1 MLLPYGEDP
10 LRHLA
15 QRLIAANETH
25 LPDLRHCIILMPSLE
40 AAPRLRREL
49 LAQARIHGHSAL
61 LGPRI
66 TTLPLWTDDFQPT
79 PRATL
84 GEHARELMLLEAL
97 QHRPGICGGH
107 NPWVLTTSLISL
119 FDEITRYEAVIP
131 EDSEPFSRRIAR
143 AYGLDADTVS
153 AQSAE
158 ARLVH
163 RLWQAWR
170 QQHHQEDAEDC
181 QQRYLDR
188 LTSSQESLPP
198 HCHFYLLGYDS
209 LLPAEARWARALLRQ
224 GQANF
229 LIQGVRHSRVGVDD
243 YHPAAVP
250 AQLIAQLGAP
260 PPGGESAPDDN
271 EYTAFLDQVYAPQ
284 HEAETVPAEAH
295 KQPSLNS
302 LKQRAQQFAAAF
314 PASPAARRLTVFRAR
329 DAEEEARAVDLQTR
343 RWLLAGKQSIAI
355 ITEDRRLA
363 RRIRA
368 LLERAGVCLQDNVG
382 WALSTT
388 SAATAVERLLQ
399 IVEEDFAHIP
409 LLDLLKSPFI
419 FPDRER
425 EARLKQVFRLEH
437 DIILQENIARGLE
450 RYRQHIVYRQH
461 RLGWSTDTLEAL
473 MVLLD
478 RLGAAC
484 KPLLPFVSGDRHAPA
499 AILDAL
505 SGALQTLGMQDCL
518 AVDAAGE
525 KVLAELLR
533 LRQATSRRQLRFT
546 WSEFRTWLGRALE
559 SATFTPLRQ
568 DSQVQLFT
576 LEQSRLQTFDA
587 LILAGADEEHLPG
600 RPVDNPFFN
609 DAVRAEFGLP
619 LARQWHSRHF
629 YHYRRLLE
637 AADQLLISYHG
648 GQNGEEIQ
656 PSPWLALLTAFHH
669 LAYRHEL
676 NDPALTALTR
686 RPDTQVIHSDP
697 ATQPTA
703 LFRPAPAAPGNL
715 LPHRYSATR
724 YQQLMDC
731 PYQFFAATCLGL
743 KAPER
748 IREAL
753 EKSDYGERVHRILQR
768 FHEPGRHASLDP
780 PVTAT
785 QRREAIHR
793 LEQLSRQEFHH
804 DLEDNILH
812 RGWLQRWQACIPA
825 YIDWQIERAREW
837 RVAAVEERAENVLG
851 TLQLHGRLD
860 RIDCNDSG
868 LAILDYKTGA
878 LPTQAMVDQG
888 EAVQLP
894 FYALLKENPVAQAA
908 YLGLGKD
915 EVKTGARVEGEQLAT
930 LSAGIGQRLVDLAAR
945 MAAGAPLPAWGD
957 ETTCGYCP
965 MSGICRRQA
974 WTDHSE
980 DQGTI

>member
-1 MLLPYGEDP
+1 VLLPYGEDP

-15 QRLIAANETH
+15 QWLIATRGTH

-40 AAPRLRREL
+40 AAPRLRRML
-49 LAQARIHGHSAL
+49 LAQAQTRGYSAL

-66 TTLPLWTDDFQPT
+66 ATLAGWIDDFQPT

-84 GEHARELMLLEAL
+84 SEHARELMLLEAL
-97 QHRPGICGGH
+97 QHHPTLCGGH
-107 NPWVLTTSLISL
+107 SPWVLTTSLISL
-119 FDEITRYEAVIP
+119 FDEITRYETAIP
-131 EDSEPFSRRIAR
+131 ADSEPFSQRIAK
-143 AYGLDADTVS
+143 AYGLDSNTVS

-163 RLWQAWR
+163 RLWRAWL
-170 QQHHQEDAEDC
+170 QQHRQEDAEDC

-188 LTSSQESLPP
+188 LNSSLERLPQ
-198 HCHFYLLGYDS
+198 HFHFYLLGYDS
-209 LLPAEARWARALLRQ
+209 LLPAEARWLRALLKR
-224 GQANF
+224 GQVNF
-229 LIQGVRHSRVGVDD
+229 LIQGVRHLRVGADD

-250 AQLIAQLGAP
+250 AQLIVPLDAP
-260 PPGGESAPDDN
+260 PPGGEPAPGDV
-271 EYTAFLDQVYAPQ
+271 YTAFIDQVYAPQ
-284 HEAETVPAEAH
+284 QEAATVSTETH
-295 KQPSLNS
+295 GQPPLDS
-302 LKQRAQQFAAAF
+302 LKQRAQAFAAVF
-314 PASPAARRLTVFRAR
+314 PLSPAARRLTVFRAR

-419 FPDRER
+419 FPDQER

-461 RLGWSTDTLEAL
+461 RLGWSTETLEAL

-478 RLGAAC
+478 RLEAAC
-484 KPLLPFVSGDRHAPA
+484 KPLLPFVSHGSHAPVD
-499 AILDAL
+499 ILDAL
-505 SGALQTLGMQDCL
+505 GGALQTLGMQDCL
-518 AVDAAGE
+518 AADAAGE
-525 KVLAELLR
+525 KVLAELRL
-533 LRQATSRRQLRFT
+533 LRQAASRRRLRFT
-546 WSEFRTWLGRALE
+546 WTEFRTWLGRALE
-559 SATFTPLRQ
+559 GATFTPLRQ

-600 RPVDNPFFN
+600 RPADNPFFN
-609 DAVRAEFGLP
+609 DAVRAEFDLP
-619 LARQWHSRHF
+619 LARRWRSRHF

-648 GQNGEEIQ
+648 AQNGEEIQ
-656 PSPWLALLTAFHH
+656 PSPWLALLTAFHQ
-669 LAYRHEL
+669 LAYQHAL
-676 NDPALTALTR
+676 NDPQLTALTR

-697 ATQPTA
+697 ATRPTA
-703 LFRPAPAAPGNL
+703 LFRPAPAAPAKL
-715 LPHRYSATR
+715 LPQRYSATR

-753 EKSDYGERVHRILQR
+753 EKSDYG
-768 FHEPGRHASLDP
+768 
-780 PVTAT
+780 
-785 QRREAIHR
+785 
-793 LEQLSRQEFHH
+793 
-804 DLEDNILH
+804 
-812 RGWLQRWQACIPA
+812 
-825 YIDWQIERAREW
+825 
-837 RVAAVEERAENVLG
+837 
-851 TLQLHGRLD
+851 
-860 RIDCNDSG
+860 
-868 LAILDYKTGA
+868 
-878 LPTQAMVDQG
+878 
-888 EAVQLP
+888 
-894 FYALLKENPVAQAA
+894 
-908 YLGLGKD
+908 
-915 EVKTGARVEGEQLAT
+915 
-930 LSAGIGQRLVDLAAR
+930 
-945 MAAGAPLPAWGD
+945 
-957 ETTCGYCP
+957 
-965 MSGICRRQA
+965 
-974 WTDHSE
+974 
-980 DQGTI
+980 